1 MGRRLVRLVL
11 IFAFVLFA
19 GHAEG
24 QLPYLDDD
32 GSGNAG
38 FSELPFDSITDLPVP
53 CGAGYCARGL
63 VEGTTNEWDCVPCSS
78 SAVASPTPPA
88 TTWTPTPTS
97 TPDYC
102 EALTCPTPTGTAPTP
117 TYTVPFATPTPV
129 LTAAAAP
136 VACRTVS
143 TAIGRLGG
151 LFKDNPAECLA
162 TPDPTATVTSTAAL
176 VTPTYTIPYAT
187 PTPQLTAAAAP
198 CTCRTVTTAVGVLGG
213 MFADNPCACVATPA
227 PTVTM
232 TTSPTYTVPY
242 ATPTPQLTAA
252 ASPVTCRTVTTADAI
267 IGGLYA
273 DNPAACVPTP
283 APTATM
289 EPACSMAYINSGGQL
304 AAIGRFCYDATNL
317 TGCFISGVS
326 AQSTCTPLSD
336 RMFYFI
342 ADASSG
348 TTISQIGLSSY
359 SRSANSRPPGFVRQK
374 SRGTYAV
381 PTPNAANDGVGA
393 DLWQGWWDDA
403 GVTAVT
409 GWLQLGRFNATVLES
424 MAGGGGA
431 GARINFASN
440 AVGATSPT
448 ETLGLLGGKV
458 GIGPSQTAPADAR
471 LIAQETTLGDAVLG
485 LVSTAT
491 NDDPNEWT
499 RQGRVQTTAAAAGTL
514 VTLAT
519 ATGQSYLVESRILG
533 RCVSGAGCTAGDSQA
548 CVIYSLIRNVGG
560 ALTEISQTTDL
571 ATADASMS
579 GTCSAAG
586 DHAVSG
592 TNFLIGVTGAAN
604 ETVTWHATVKVH
616 NLGS

>member
-1 MGRRLVRLVL
+1 MRSRLGVAVGLVL
-11 IFAFVLFA
+11 LCA
-19 GHAEG
+19 GVAIA
-24 QLPYLDDD
+24 QLPLLDNLSRDPTDD
-32 GSGNAG
+32 GAYA
-38 FSELPFDSITDLPVP
+38 ELPWASLDKSTFPSPCLP
-53 CGAGYCARGL
+53 GYCVMGFDT
-63 VEGTTNEWDCVPCSS
+63 VSGQFDCGPC
-78 SAVASPTPPA
+78 AASGGA
-88 TTWTPTPTS
+88 PTPT
-97 TPDYC
+97 
-102 EALTCPTPTGTAPTP
+102 AATP

-129 LTAAAAP
+129 LTQTPQP
-136 VACRTVS
+136 VTCRTVS
-143 TAIGRLGG
+143 TSIGYLGG
-151 LFKDNPAECLA
+151 LFKHDSSECIA
-162 TPDPTATVTSTAAL
+162 TPDPTATATPTTPPVTPTYTIPFATPTLYAG

-198 CTCRTVTTAVGVLGG
+198 CTCRTITTAVGVLGG

-232 TTSPTYTVPY
+232 TTSPTYTVPF

-252 ASPVTCRTVTTADAI
+252 AGPVACRTVTTADAI

-289 EPACSMAYINSGGQL
+289 EPACSMAYINTGGQL

-431 GARINFASN
+431 GTRINFASN
-440 AVGATSPT
+440 AIGAISPT

-519 ATGQSYLVESRILG
+519 VTGQSYLVESRILG

-560 ALTEISQTTDL
+560 ALTEVSQTTDL

-592 TNFLIGVTGAAN
+592 TNYVIGVTGAAN